1 MCWGICK
8 STDNFQFQKFRYNW
22 MRSCLLIEFSAHLPH
37 TTTLWTFSFG
47 LHWSKI
53 QLHILVA
60 ISFKMK
66 VSFGI
71 PLVYLNVN
79 YFFAYFFVKS
89 LCLHFLPMKIFE
101 IFLFQTFHKW
111 ILLKMKFMPSSKDQ
125 HRYKSTWNNRSTSV
139 LK

>member
-1 MCWGICK
+1 MEGIDRLHGIQVC
-8 STDNFQFQKFRYNW
+8 TEFNQKAAPHPIVPEPLKLEVVSGLAN
-22 MRSCLLIEFSAHLPH
+22 SSAHLPH
-37 TTTLWTFSFG
+37 TTTLLTFSFG

-79 YFFAYFFVKS
+79 YFCAYFFVKS
-89 LCLHFLPMKIFE
+89 LCLYFLPMKIFE
-101 IFLFQTFHKW
+101 IFLFQTFHK
-111 ILLKMKFMPSSKDQ
+111 
-125 HRYKSTWNNRSTSV
+125 
-139 LK
+139 

>member
-1 MCWGICK
+1 MEKINRLHGIQVC
-8 STDNFQFQKFRYNW
+8 TEFNQKAPHPIVPEPLKLEVVSGLAN
-22 MRSCLLIEFSAHLPH
+22 SLAHLLH

-47 LHWSKI
+47 LYWSKI

-60 ISFKMK
+60 ITFKMK

-79 YFFAYFFVKS
+79 YFCAYFFVKS

-101 IFLFQTFHKW
+101 IFLLQTFHK
-111 ILLKMKFMPSSKDQ
+111 
-125 HRYKSTWNNRSTSV
+125 
-139 LK
+139 